1 MRTIKYLAPEPE
13 GLRGKVEFML
23 RMVPPGRQR
32 MNIKRDGELLV
43 SLTPGDSVEF
53 IVKDAS
59 DIEAL
64 ICKYSGPGTEIEYV

>member
-1 MRTIKYLAPEPE
+1 MKTSEYSRPGPDGVKDEVE
-13 GLRGKVEFML
+13 LRL
-23 RMVPPGRQR
+23 IMVYKGHRR

-43 SLTPGDSVEF
+43 SLTLKDSVEF
-53 IVKDAS
+53 IVKDVS